1 MKAPLQIYRIIGVG
15 LIPMLGILLTLPL
28 AGQSVVSL
36 QNKGLEAPY
45 QTGFNMPHWAVL
57 RTGDTPD
64 IQPGNWEVVKKPFEG
79 RSFVG
84 LIIREDG
91 SREGIYQELKQPLKG
106 GQCYYLSLA
115 LARDPVYAGFNL
127 PISLRISGR
136 YGLGGKIVE
145 LAMSPLITHTQW
157 QVYTLEFTPPS
168 DIDQFILQASPG
180 PGISIAYRGN
190 ILVDGISDFGR
201 CIRAARND
209 DDTDSVVY

>member
-1 MKAPLQIYRIIGVG
+1 MKAPLQIYRIIVVG
-15 LIPMLGILLTLPL
+15 LVPMLGILLTFPL
-28 AGQSVVSL
+28 AGQSLISL
-36 QNKGLEAPY
+36 QNKGLEAPF

-57 RTGDTPD
+57 KTGDTPD

-91 SREGIYQELKQPLKG
+91 SKEGVYQELKQPLKG
-106 GQCYYLSLA
+106 GQCYYMSMA
-115 LARDPVYAGFNL
+115 LARDSVYAGFNL
-127 PISLRISGR
+127 PIALRISGR
-136 YGLGGKIVE
+136 NGLGGKIVE

-157 QVYTLEFTPPS
+157 QVYTLEFTPPT

-180 PGISIAYRGN
+180 PGISIPYRGN
-190 ILVDGISDFGR
+190 ILLDGISDFGR
-201 CIRAARND
+201 CIRAALNE

>member
-1 MKAPLQIYRIIGVG
+1 MDSSRFLRMLVLGVW
-15 LIPMLGILLTLPL
+15 LILGWVPSLPV

-91 SREGIYQELKQPLKG
+91 SKEGVYQELKQSLKG

-127 PISLRISGR
+127 PIALRISGR
-136 YGLGGKIVE
+136 NGLGGKIVE

-157 QVYTLEFTPPS
+157 QVYTLEFTPRS

-201 CIRAARND
+201 CIRAALNE